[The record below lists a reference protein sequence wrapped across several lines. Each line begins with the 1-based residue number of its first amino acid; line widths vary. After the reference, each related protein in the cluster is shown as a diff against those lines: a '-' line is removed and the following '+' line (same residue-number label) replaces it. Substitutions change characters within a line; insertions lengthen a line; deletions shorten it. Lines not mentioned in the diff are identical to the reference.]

1 MANVDQF
8 EAETELTTERSGL
21 LAAPSQAIS
30 KVRETIDQPGFRR
43 AFPTL
48 LASLTAVAAVILYIS
63 MQKPE
68 MTTLYSSV
76 SESEKSKIIASLQN
90 MGIEIQVDPVTGDLL
105 VPASVY
111 HQARI
116 SLAAQGLPE
125 FSGGGFDSLENM
137 PLGISR
143 SVEGMK
149 LRQAQEAELG
159 RSVAEISSI
168 QSARVHL
175 AIPEKSVFVRDQ
187 TPPTAS
193 VFVNLKNGRKLNQTQ
208 VLAITNLVSSSVPA
222 LSPSN
227 VSIIDQ
233 FGNLLS
239 NSPDDPDQALADSQL
254 EYRMRLENIY
264 RNRIQSLVTPIVGSG
279 NVNAQVNLEIDF
291 TRKEVSQEI
300 VDPDTIAIRSEQ
312 NSLNVTA
319 KKDAVGI
326 PGAISNE
333 PPQEAVVN
341 QEQNQAGLALSNN
354 ENQEEQE
361 KFETKSSTDLKNYEV
376 SKTYETVKNP
386 SNLITR
392 IDAALLIRDRKVINP
407 DTGEETF
414 EPVPAEVITQV
425 ENLVKSALGI
435 KPERGDTLTV
445 TSQPFVEEFKGF
457 VTKWYEGAWFRSMV
471 EKTLLVLLIGIVAL
485 GVVRPMLN
493 KILVP
498 TASTNSVMEL
508 YAEAETMAEVAAKR
522 ATETEAVEVDEG
534 ESLDEIK
541 AKLKPKKKGGISA
554 DMLDT
559 ANTYDDKVALRRIAT
574 LETVEPGAIKELERV
589 MKAKFAANTSLR
601 ASQIGGVKAA
611 AKIMN
616 FTKTEMEARIL
627 NAIKKED
634 RDLMAEIQD
643 NMFVFENLGG
653 SDERSF
659 RPF

>member
-1 MANVDQF
+1 
-8 EAETELTTERSGL
+8 
-21 LAAPSQAIS
+21 
-30 KVRETIDQPGFRR
+30 
-43 AFPTL
+43 
-48 LASLTAVAAVILYIS
+48 VILYIS

-68 MTTLYSSV
+68 MTTLFSSV
-76 SESEKSKIIASLQN
+76 SEAEKSKIIDSLKN
-90 MGIEIQVDPVTGDLL
+90 MGIEIQVDPVTGELL
-105 VPASVY
+105 VPGDVY

-143 SVEGMK
+143 SVEGVR

-159 RSVAEISSI
+159 KSITEISSI

-175 AIPEKSVFVRDQ
+175 ALPEKSVFVRDQ

-193 VFVNLKNGRKLNQTQ
+193 VFVSLKNGRKLDQTQ
-208 VLAITNLVSSSVPA
+208 VLAVTNLVSSSVPA
-222 LSPSN
+222 MNPSN

-239 NSPDDPDQALADSQL
+239 NAPDDPDQALADSQL

-264 RNRIQSLVTPIVGSG
+264 RTRIQSLVTPIVGSG
-279 NVNAQVNLEIDF
+279 NVNAQVNIEIDF
-291 TRKEVSQEI
+291 TRKEISQEI
-300 VDPDTIAIRSEQ
+300 VDPDTVATLSEQ

-333 PPQEAVVN
+333 PPQEAAVN
-341 QEQNQAGLALSNN
+341 QEQNQAGLASND
-354 ENQEEQE
+354 NQSEPE
-361 KFETKSSTDLKNYEV
+361 KFETKSSTNLKNYEV
-376 SKTYETVKNP
+376 SKTYETVRNS

-392 IDAALLIRDRKVINP
+392 IDAAILIRDRKVTNP
-407 DTGEETF
+407 DTGEEVS
-414 EPVPAEVITQV
+414 EPVPAEVIAQV

-435 KPERGDTLTV
+435 KQDRGDSLTV
-445 TSQPFVEEFKGF
+445 SSQPFVEEFDGF
-457 VTKWYEGAWFRSMV
+457 VSKWYEGAWFRSIV
-471 EKTLLVLLIGIVAL
+471 EKTLLVLLIGVVAL

-559 ANTYDDKVALRRIAT
+559 ANTYDDKVALVRIIVTDEAGRVANVFKQLMRED
-574 LETVEPGAIKELERV
+574 LEVLK
-589 MKAKFAANTSLR
+589 
-601 ASQIGGVKAA
+601 
-611 AKIMN
+611 
-616 FTKTEMEARIL
+616 
-627 NAIKKED
+627 
-634 RDLMAEIQD
+634 
-643 NMFVFENLGG
+643 
-653 SDERSF
+653 
-659 RPF
+659 

>member
-8 EAETELTTERSGL
+8 EAETAQDTQRTSL
-21 LAAPSQAIS
+21 LAAPTQALA
-30 KVRETIDQPGFRR
+30 KVRETMEQPGFRR

-76 SESEKSKIIASLQN
+76 SETEKSKIIDSLQN
-90 MGIEIQVDPVTGDLL
+90 MGIEIQLDPATGELL
-105 VPASVY
+105 VPTNVY

-125 FSGGGFDSLENM
+125 YSGGGFGSLENM
-137 PLGISR
+137 PLGVSR
-143 SVEGMK
+143 SVEGLK

-159 RSVAEISSI
+159 KSITEISSI

-175 AIPEKSVFVRDQ
+175 ALPEKSVFVRDQ

-193 VFVNLKNGRKLNQTQ
+193 VFVNLKNGRKLDQAQ

-222 LSPSN
+222 MSPSN

-264 RNRIQSLVTPIVGSG
+264 RNRIKSLVTPIVGSG
-279 NVNAQVNLEIDF
+279 NINAQVNIEIDF
-291 TRKEVSQEI
+291 TRKEISQEI
-300 VDPDTIAIRSEQ
+300 VDPDTTATLSEQ

-326 PGAISNE
+326 PGAIANE
-333 PPQEAVVN
+333 PPQEATVN
-341 QEQNQAGLALSNN
+341 QEQNQAGLAAQVGTG
-354 ENQEEQE
+354 NQVEEE
-361 KFETKSSTDLKNYEV
+361 KFETKSSTNLKNYEI
-376 SKTYETVKNP
+376 SKTYETVKNS

-392 IDAALLIRDRKVINP
+392 IDAALLIRDRTVISP
-407 DTGEETF
+407 DTGEEIS
-414 EPVPAEVITQV
+414 EPVSAEVITQV

-435 KPERGDTLTV
+435 KPERGDSLTV
-445 TSQPFVEEFKGF
+445 TSQPFVEEFQGF
-457 VTKWYEGAWFRSMV
+457 VTKWYEGAWFRSIV
-471 EKTLLVLLIGIVAL
+471 EKTLLVLLIGVVAL

-498 TASTNSVMEL
+498 TASTNSVVEL
-508 YAEAETMAEVAAKR
+508 YAEAETMAAVAAKR

-559 ANTYDDKVALRRIAT
+559 ANTYDDKVALVRIIVTDEAGRVANVFKQLMRED
-574 LETVEPGAIKELERV
+574 LEVLK
-589 MKAKFAANTSLR
+589 
-601 ASQIGGVKAA
+601 
-611 AKIMN
+611 
-616 FTKTEMEARIL
+616 
-627 NAIKKED
+627 
-634 RDLMAEIQD
+634 
-643 NMFVFENLGG
+643 
-653 SDERSF
+653 
-659 RPF
+659 

>member
-8 EAETELTTERSGL
+8 EAENALNTQRNGL
-21 LAAPSQAIS
+21 LAAPTQALA
-30 KVRETIDQPGFRR
+30 KVRETIEQPGFRR

-68 MTTLYSSV
+68 MTTLFSSV
-76 SESEKSKIIASLQN
+76 SEAEKSKIIDSLKN
-90 MGIEIQVDPVTGDLL
+90 MGIEIQVDPVTGELL
-105 VPASVY
+105 VPGDVY

-143 SVEGMK
+143 SVEGVR

-159 RSVAEISSI
+159 KSITEISSI

-175 AIPEKSVFVRDQ
+175 ALPEKSVFVRDQ

-193 VFVNLKNGRKLNQTQ
+193 VFVSLKNGRKLDQTQ
-208 VLAITNLVSSSVPA
+208 VLAVTNLVSSSVPA
-222 LSPSN
+222 MNPSN

-239 NSPDDPDQALADSQL
+239 NAPDDPDQALADSQL

-279 NVNAQVNLEIDF
+279 NVNAQVNIEIDF
-291 TRKEVSQEI
+291 TRKEISQEI
-300 VDPDTIAIRSEQ
+300 VDPDTVATLSEQ

-333 PPQEAVVN
+333 PPQEAAVN
-341 QEQNQAGLALSNN
+341 QEQNQAGLASND
-354 ENQEEQE
+354 NQSEPE
-361 KFETKSSTDLKNYEV
+361 KFETKSSTNLKNYEV
-376 SKTYETVKNP
+376 SKTYETVRNS

-392 IDAALLIRDRKVINP
+392 IDAAILIRDRKVTNP
-407 DTGEETF
+407 DTGEEVS

-435 KPERGDTLTV
+435 KQDRGDSLTV
-445 TSQPFVEEFKGF
+445 SSQPFVEEFDGF
-457 VTKWYEGAWFRSMV
+457 VSKWYEGAWFRSIV
-471 EKTLLVLLIGIVAL
+471 EKTLLVLLIGVVAL

-559 ANTYDDKVALRRIAT
+559 ANTYDDKVALVRIIVTDEAGRVANVFKQLMRED
-574 LETVEPGAIKELERV
+574 LEVLK
-589 MKAKFAANTSLR
+589 
-601 ASQIGGVKAA
+601 
-611 AKIMN
+611 
-616 FTKTEMEARIL
+616 
-627 NAIKKED
+627 
-634 RDLMAEIQD
+634 
-643 NMFVFENLGG
+643 
-653 SDERSF
+653 
-659 RPF
+659 

>member
-8 EAETELTTERSGL
+8 EAENALNTQRNSL
-21 LAAPSQAIS
+21 LAAPTQALA
-30 KVRETIDQPGFRR
+30 KVRETIEQPGFRR

-76 SESEKSKIIASLQN
+76 SEAEKSKIIDSLKN
-90 MGIEIQVDPVTGDLL
+90 MGIEIQVDPATGELL
-105 VPASVY
+105 VPGDVY

-125 FSGGGFDSLENM
+125 FSGGGFDSLDNM

-143 SVEGMK
+143 SVEGVR

-159 RSVAEISSI
+159 KSITEISSI

-175 AIPEKSVFVRDQ
+175 ALPEKSVFVRDQ

-193 VFVNLKNGRKLNQTQ
+193 VFVSLKNGRKLDQTQ
-208 VLAITNLVSSSVPA
+208 VLAVTNLVSSSVPA
-222 LSPSN
+222 MNPSN

-239 NSPDDPDQALADSQL
+239 NAPDDPDQALADSQL

-279 NVNAQVNLEIDF
+279 NVNAQVNIEIDF
-291 TRKEVSQEI
+291 TRKEISQEI
-300 VDPDTIAIRSEQ
+300 VDPDTIATLSEQ
-312 NSLNVTA
+312 NSLNVTS

-333 PPQEAVVN
+333 PPQEAAVN
-341 QEQNQAGLALSNN
+341 QEQNQAGLASND
-354 ENQEEQE
+354 NQSEPE
-361 KFETKSSTDLKNYEV
+361 KFETKSSTNLKNYEV
-376 SKTYETVKNP
+376 SKTYETVRNP

-392 IDAALLIRDRKVINP
+392 IDAAILIRDRKVINP
-407 DTGEETF
+407 DTGEEVS

-435 KPERGDTLTV
+435 KQDRGDSLTV
-445 TSQPFVEEFKGF
+445 SSQPFVEEFDGF
-457 VTKWYEGAWFRSMV
+457 ISKWYEGAWFRSIV
-471 EKTLLVLLIGIVAL
+471 EKTLLVLLIGVVAL

-559 ANTYDDKVALRRIAT
+559 ANTYDDKVALVRIIVTDEAGRVANVFKQLMRED
-574 LETVEPGAIKELERV
+574 LEVLK
-589 MKAKFAANTSLR
+589 
-601 ASQIGGVKAA
+601 
-611 AKIMN
+611 
-616 FTKTEMEARIL
+616 
-627 NAIKKED
+627 
-634 RDLMAEIQD
+634 
-643 NMFVFENLGG
+643 
-653 SDERSF
+653 
-659 RPF
+659 